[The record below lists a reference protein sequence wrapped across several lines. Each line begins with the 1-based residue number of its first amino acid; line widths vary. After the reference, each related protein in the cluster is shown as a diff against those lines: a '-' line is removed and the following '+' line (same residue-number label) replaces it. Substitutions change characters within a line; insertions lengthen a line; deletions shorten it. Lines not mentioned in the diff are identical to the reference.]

1 MVKRFLMTCVWACL
15 CYVGHAS
22 DVNVVFRGGKAT
34 VKQEVKDSVSVT
46 VEGAHV
52 SIVSTYQ
59 VHKLTVR
66 LSGESNDGQV
76 ILQTAGKAKMKL
88 DNLNLTSQEGA
99 PLWLKNKK
107 KVELVAVDG
116 TKNTLTIAACKDT
129 VNHKAAVIW
138 AKDKLELSGKGT
150 LNVLATGDGCKGI
163 RSKDNITIEELT
175 LVVKTTGNNLGEKE
189 NPFGGGG
196 MPPFDFNNL
205 TEEDKARF
213 EEMRKRFEEM
223 MQNGEGF
230 PMMGGFGGFGSPPQR
245 GDSVGEGGGFGGFR
259 GFGPPSQ
266 RRDSVGEGGGFGGF
280 GGFGPPPMMGDGEGG
295 GMPFGKHKYNGTAK
309 GIKSQKKIIVNSGNV
324 TVTTASAGAEG
335 IEGKEG
341 VVLNGGT
348 VHVTAVDDAINANA
362 RIEFNGADVVAI
374 STTNDAVDANLVDFF
389 AGGFGGFFGGGD
401 DNQNNEPAIVI
412 SGGKVHAWSQ
422 TGPPEE
428 GLDCDFSPLEVSGGT
443 VFSVGA
449 GMGEMPSVP
458 TNETAK
464 QATVLLVG
472 INISKDEPIR
482 IYDDKGKLIQT
493 VTVPFS
499 LQRSSSIVTCD
510 KFRQGGSYTVKT
522 LNYEKS
528 FTIKENFTIVR

>member
-1 MVKRFLMTCVWACL
+1 MIKRFLITCVWACL
-15 CYVGHAS
+15 CYHVGYAS
-22 DVNVVFRGGKAT
+22 DVNVVFQGGKAT

-52 SIVSTYQ
+52 SIVSTYRG
-59 VHKLTVR
+59 HKLTVR
-66 LSGESNDGQV
+66 LSGESEDGQV
-76 ILQTAGKAKMKL
+76 VLKTEGKAKVKL
-88 DNLNLTSQEGA
+88 DKLKLTSQEGA

-116 TKNTLTIAACKDT
+116 TVNTLTIMACNDT
-129 VNHKAAVIW
+129 VNHKAAGIW
-138 AKDKLELSGKGT
+138 AKDKLKFSGKGT
-150 LNVLATGDGCKGI
+150 LNVVAKGDGCKGI
-163 RSKDNITIEELT
+163 RSKDDITIEELT

-205 TEEDKARF
+205 TEEQKAQF
-213 EEMRKRFEEM
+213 EEMRKKFEEM

-230 PMMGGFGGFGSPPQR
+230 PMMGGFGGFGPP
-245 GDSVGEGGGFGGFR
+245 
-259 GFGPPSQ
+259 PH
-266 RRDSVGEGGGFGGF
+266 RRDSVGEGEGGFGGF
-280 GGFGPPPMMGDGEGG
+280 GGFGPPPQMGDGEGG

-309 GIKSQKKIIVNSGNV
+309 GIKSQKKVIVNSGKV

-341 VVLNGGT
+341 VVLNGGR
-348 VHVTAVDDAINANA
+348 VDVTAVDDAINANA
-362 RIEFNGADVVAI
+362 CIEFNGADVVAI
-374 STTNDAVDANLVDFF
+374 STTNDAVDANLTDFF
-389 AGGFGGFFGGGD
+389 AGGFGGFFGGG
-401 DNQNNEPAIVI
+401 NEQQNNDPGII
-412 SGGKVHAWSQ
+412 IKGGTVYAWSQ

-428 GLDCDFSPLEVSGGT
+428 GLDCDFSPIEVSGGT
-443 VFSVGA
+443 VFSIGA
-449 GMGEMPSVP
+449 GMGDMPSVP

-472 INISKDEPIR
+472 INITKDEPIR
-482 IYDDKGKLIQT
+482 IYDSKGKLIHT

-499 LQRSSSIVTCD
+499 LQRSSSILSCD
-510 KFRQGGSYTVKT
+510 KFQKGDSYTLKT

-528 FTIKENFTIVR
+528 FTINENFTIVR